1 MNVVPFRRPVAHVE
15 PLAFAI
21 GARVD
26 LRVGALTAGVVRP
39 RGPAMEAFAFSNLAR
54 LLRAARMT
62 WRERGIYAPLV
73 LALPAE
79 MQAEFEADLLS
90 EAALEA
96 GCTRHA
102 LSFQLNEP
110 EIVAAGPRLAE
121 ELRARGWGVAL
132 RGDPNCPLPFGA
144 RARSLYTELVLDAP
158 EQMDPFLAVDA
169 ADRSPLGR
177 RLIAAKGAGLVI
189 TADNV
194 RNSAQAKVLA
204 IAGFD
209 RGGGPFA
216 EAGLR

>member
-1 MNVVPFRRPVAHVE
+1 MNVIPFRRPE
-15 PLAFAI
+15 PNPEPMAFAI

-26 LRVGALTAGVVRP
+26 LRVGAIASGIVRP
-39 RGPAMEAFAFSNLAR
+39 RSTPEEAFSFSGLAR
-54 LLRAARMT
+54 VLRAARMA
-62 WRERGIYAPLV
+62 WRERGIYAPLT
-73 LALPAE
+73 LALPPGV
-79 MQAEFEADLLS
+79 QVSVEADLLS

-102 LSFQLNEP
+102 LSFELNER
-110 EIVAAGPRLAE
+110 EIIAAGPALAE
-121 ELRARGWGVAL
+121 DLRTRGWGVAL
-132 RGDPNCPLPFGA
+132 RGDPACPLPFGA

-158 EQMDPFLAVDA
+158 EHADPFLALETGE
-169 ADRSPLGR
+169 RTPLGR
-177 RLIAAKGAGLVI
+177 RVLAARGAGLTI

-194 RNSAQAKVLA
+194 RSSAQAKTLA